1 MNLSVR
7 CFNCLDKI
15 GIKYVG
21 EFVLMSEEEFKGVKN
36 MGKKFYDEI
45 VEKLND
51 LGYLVGIELSF
62 E

>member
-1 MNLSVR
+1 M
-7 CFNCLDKI
+7 DKI